1 MKRYSFFEFNS
12 GEKMASKNGYIKGMV
27 DRETG
32 EIMATQT
39 FGFISYFENYHLN
52 VNDNMSLFAHTL
64 NDKIILKAKE
74 ALKERN

>member
-27 DRETG
+27 DRATG

-52 VNDNMSLFAHTL
+52 INDGTNLFAYTL
-64 NDKIILKAKE
+64 RDRIILKAKE
-74 ALKERN
+74 ALLERN